1 MTYNITDHLVTVG
14 SGAKQ
19 AYLNAKEISS
29 SWKMQYNKSA
39 ELLNTKK
46 YIIVDKTVYASVD
59 DALNNINYSKLTDFG
74 FTEKIAACYIL
85 TDNRY
90 LFISFEKDT
99 SIHALL

>member
-1 MTYNITDHLVTVG
+1 MFKIIDQVVTVG

-19 AYLNAKEISS
+19 AYVNAKEISS

-46 YIIVDKTVYASVD
+46 YIIVDKNIYSSVS
-59 DALNNINYSKLTDFG
+59 DALNNIDQKKLTDFG

-85 TDNRY
+85 TDSRY
-90 LFISFEKDT
+90 LFISFGKANSQYEK
-99 SIHALL
+99 